1 MMHALIIA
9 NGTLPNPDFVRAL
22 TKYANI
28 IVCADGGA
36 NHAQSLNIKP
46 HIILGDFD
54 SIHTSVREHFREV
67 EQLLIQDQNN
77 TDLEKAILYC
87 IDRNITSVDIVGA
100 AGDRLDHTTGS
111 LGCIKKY
118 GSTIHIRMIDTLGEV
133 SLIRN
138 EIHCTMRKGEKIS
151 LIPLD
156 RCTGITT
163 TNLKYALNN
172 DTLELGIREGISN
185 EATSQQVSIRVET
198 GTLLLYRFHGLPWL
212 SPPGKHSS

>member
-1 MMHALIIA
+1 MHALIIA

-28 IVCADGGA
+28 IVGADGGA
-36 NHAQSLNIKP
+36 NHAQTLDIKP

-54 SIHTSVREHFREV
+54 SILASVREHFRDV
-67 EQLLIQDQNN
+67 EQLSMQDQNN

-87 IDRNITSVDIVGA
+87 IDRGVTSVDIVGA
-100 AGDRLDHTTGS
+100 SGDRLDHTTSS
-111 LGCIKKY
+111 LGCFKKY
-118 GSTIHIRMIDTLGEV
+118 GSKIHIRMIDSVGELTLLRKEV
-133 SLIRN
+133 HL
-138 EIHCTMRKGEKIS
+138 EMREGEKIS

-163 TNLKYALNN
+163 TNLKYALTN
-172 DTLELGIREGISN
+172 DTLELGVREGISN
-185 EATSQQVSIRVET
+185 EAISQQVSILVET